1 MINAVDQI
9 VEEQSGPLA
18 ESEVAQ
24 LLSVLRNAEFKRSDT
39 RNTKKDTSF
48 KPRSLFEIASA
59 AQARE
64 VGKRPTDVTADQV
77 ANATDLK
84 DGILEDIEQGDT
96 KNEGIGDPGEG
107 NLENSLS
114 AGFEAKDDLSSLEIA
129 EVFDGEGKGD
139 LKLEPLALQDGAP
152 NALTSTT
159 EVNQKQETG
168 IAEDLEG
175 GKVAA
180 GFETASEA
188 FERGKAEGIAE
199 GRQEAIA
206 ENKAA
211 AEVAAKA
218 ELAEKVNAFGQTL
231 ASLLKPQAMQAE
243 ALTKSI
249 HTAILKLASERAG
262 KEIDDVP
269 DAFAN
274 RIAALVSAIGKKI
287 NEGQV
292 QLNVDDYSVMT
303 AHFADT
309 KYNFVVNSDLMRGD
323 VVLRFDGIELAD
335 IGEKRIGS
343 NYVSEGTSES
353 VPEQMVLDD
362 TNGNSDFMAEPD
374 PDIAPVSGDQQ
385 DS

>member
-59 AQARE
+59 AQARD
-64 VGKRPTDVTADQV
+64 VGKRPTEVTADQV

-114 AGFEAKDDLSSLEIA
+114 AGFEAKDDLSSPEIA
-129 EVFDGEGKGD
+129 DVFDGEGKGD
-139 LKLEPLALQDGAP
+139 VRLEPLALQDGAP

-249 HTAILKLASERAG
+249 HAAILKLASERAG

-274 RIAALVSAIGKKI
+274 RIGALVSAIGKKI

-292 QLNVDDYSVMT
+292 QLNADDYSVMT
-303 AHFADT
+303 AYFADT

-323 VVLRFDGIELAD
+323 VVLQFDGIELAD
-335 IGEKRIGS
+335 IAENRIGS

-353 VPEQMVLDD
+353 VPEQIASED
-362 TNGNSDFMAEPD
+362 TNGNSDLMAEPD
-374 PDIAPVSGDQQ
+374 LDIAPDSGDQQ
-385 DS
+385 DL

>member
-1 MINAVDQI
+1 MINAVNQI

-59 AQARE
+59 AQARD
-64 VGKRPTDVTADQV
+64 VGKRPTEVTADQV

-114 AGFEAKDDLSSLEIA
+114 AGFEAKDDLSSPEIA
-129 EVFDGEGKGD
+129 DVFDGEGKGD
-139 LKLEPLALQDGAP
+139 VRLEPLALQDGAP

-274 RIAALVSAIGKKI
+274 RIGALVSAIGKKI

-292 QLNVDDYSVMT
+292 QLNADDYSVMT
-303 AHFADT
+303 AYFADT
-309 KYNFVVNSDLMRGD
+309 TYNFVVNSDLMRGD

-335 IGEKRIGS
+335 IAANRIGS

-353 VPEQMVLDD
+353 VPEQIASED
-362 TNGNSDFMAEPD
+362 TNGNSDLMAEPD
-374 PDIAPVSGDQQ
+374 LDIAPDSGDQQ
-385 DS
+385 DL

>member
-64 VGKRPTDVTADQV
+64 VGKRPTEVTADQV

-114 AGFEAKDDLSSLEIA
+114 AGFEAKDDLSSPEIA
-129 EVFDGEGKGD
+129 DVFDGEGKGD
-139 LKLEPLALQDGAP
+139 VRLEPLALQDGAP

-249 HTAILKLASERAG
+249 HAAILKLASERAG

-274 RIAALVSAIGKKI
+274 RIGALVSAIGKKI

-335 IGEKRIGS
+335 IAENRIGS

-353 VPEQMVLDD
+353 VPEQIALED

-374 PDIAPVSGDQQ
+374 LDIAPDSGDQQ

>member
-1 MINAVDQI
+1 MINAVNQI

-64 VGKRPTDVTADQV
+64 VGKRPTEVTADQV
-77 ANATDLK
+77 ANAPDLK

-114 AGFEAKDDLSSLEIA
+114 AGFEAKDDLSSPEIA
-129 EVFDGEGKGD
+129 EVFDGKGKGD
-139 LKLEPLALQDGAP
+139 LRLEPLALQDGAP
-152 NALTSTT
+152 NALTSKT
-159 EVNQKQETG
+159 EVNQKEETG

-218 ELAEKVNAFGQTL
+218 ELAEKVNVFGQTL

-243 ALTKSI
+243 VLTKSI
-249 HTAILKLASERAG
+249 HAAILKLASERAG
-262 KEIDDVP
+262 MEIDDVP

-274 RIAALVSAIGKKI
+274 RIGALVSAIGKKI
-287 NEGQV
+287 NEGQI
-292 QLNVDDYSVMT
+292 QLNADDYSVMT
-303 AHFADT
+303 AYFANT
-309 KYNFVVNSDLMRGD
+309 TYNFVVNSELMRGD

-335 IGEKRIGS
+335 IAANRIGS

-353 VPEQMVLDD
+353 VPEQIALED

-374 PDIAPVSGDQQ
+374 LDIAPDSGGQQ

>member
-59 AQARE
+59 AQARD
-64 VGKRPTDVTADQV
+64 VGKRPTEVTADQV

-114 AGFEAKDDLSSLEIA
+114 AGFEAKDDLSSPEIA
-129 EVFDGEGKGD
+129 DVFDGEGKGD
-139 LKLEPLALQDGAP
+139 VRLEPLALQDGAP

-243 ALTKSI
+243 VLTKSI
-249 HTAILKLASERAG
+249 HAAILKLASERAG

-274 RIAALVSAIGKKI
+274 RIGALVSAIGKKI

-292 QLNVDDYSVMT
+292 QLNADDYSVMT
-303 AHFADT
+303 AYFADT
-309 KYNFVVNSDLMRGD
+309 TYNFVVNSDLMRGD
-323 VVLRFDGIELAD
+323 VVLQFDGIELAD
-335 IGEKRIGS
+335 IAENRIGS

-353 VPEQMVLDD
+353 VPEQIASED
-362 TNGNSDFMAEPD
+362 TNGNSDLMAEPD
-374 PDIAPVSGDQQ
+374 LDIAPDSGDQQ
-385 DS
+385 DL

>member
-59 AQARE
+59 AQARD
-64 VGKRPTDVTADQV
+64 VGKRPTEVTADQV

-114 AGFEAKDDLSSLEIA
+114 AGFEAKDDLSSPEIA
-129 EVFDGEGKGD
+129 DVFDGEGKGD
-139 LKLEPLALQDGAP
+139 VRLEPLALQDGAP

-159 EVNQKQETG
+159 EVNQKKETG

-188 FERGKAEGIAE
+188 FERGKAEGVAE
-199 GRQEAIA
+199 GRQAAIA

-218 ELAEKVNAFGQTL
+218 ELAEKVSVFGQTL

-243 ALTKSI
+243 VLTKSI
-249 HTAILKLASERAG
+249 HAAILKLASERAG

-274 RIAALVSAIGKKI
+274 RIGALVSAIGKKI

-292 QLNVDDYSVMT
+292 QLNADDYSVMT
-303 AHFADT
+303 AYFADT
-309 KYNFVVNSDLMRGD
+309 TYNFVVNSDLMRGD
-323 VVLRFDGIELAD
+323 VVLQFDGIELAD
-335 IGEKRIGS
+335 IAENRIGS

-353 VPEQMVLDD
+353 VPEQIASED
-362 TNGNSDFMAEPD
+362 TNGNSDLMAEPD
-374 PDIAPVSGDQQ
+374 LDIAPDSGDQQ
-385 DS
+385 DL

>member
-59 AQARE
+59 AQARD
-64 VGKRPTDVTADQV
+64 VGKRPTEVTADQV

-188 FERGKAEGIAE
+188 FERGKAEGVAE
-199 GRQEAIA
+199 GRQAAIA

-218 ELAEKVNAFGQTL
+218 ELAEKVSVFGQTL

-249 HTAILKLASERAG
+249 HAAILKLASERAG
-262 KEIDDVP
+262 KQIDDVP

-274 RIAALVSAIGKKI
+274 RIGALVSAIGKKI

-292 QLNVDDYSVMT
+292 QLNADDYSVMT

-323 VVLRFDGIELAD
+323 VVLQFDGIELAD
-335 IGEKRIGS
+335 IAENRIGS

-353 VPEQMVLDD
+353 VPEQIASED
-362 TNGNSDFMAEPD
+362 TNGNSDLMAEPD
-374 PDIAPVSGDQQ
+374 LDIAPDSGDQQ
-385 DS
+385 DL

>member
-1 MINAVDQI
+1 MINAVNQI

-39 RNTKKDTSF
+39 QNTKKDTSF

-64 VGKRPTDVTADQV
+64 VGKRPTEVTADQV

-114 AGFEAKDDLSSLEIA
+114 AGFEAKDDLSSPENA
-129 EVFDGEGKGD
+129 EVFDGAGKGD
-139 LKLEPLALQDGAP
+139 ARLEPLALQDGAT
-152 NALTSTT
+152 NALTS
-159 EVNQKQETG
+159 EAEISQNQETV

-188 FERGKAEGIAE
+188 FERGKAEGVAE
-199 GRQEAIA
+199 GRQAAIA

-218 ELAEKVNAFGQTL
+218 ELAEKVSVFGQTL

-249 HTAILKLASERAG
+249 HAAILKLASERAG

-269 DAFAN
+269 DVFAN
-274 RIAALVSAIGKKI
+274 RIDALVSAIGKKI
-287 NEGQV
+287 NKGQV
-292 QLNVDDYSVMT
+292 QLNADDYSVMT
-303 AHFADT
+303 AYFADT

-323 VVLRFDGIELAD
+323 VVLQFDGIELAD
-335 IGEKRIGS
+335 IAENRIGS

-353 VPEQMVLDD
+353 VPEQIASED
-362 TNGNSDFMAEPD
+362 TNGNSDLMAEPD
-374 PDIAPVSGDQQ
+374 LDIAPDSGDQQ
-385 DS
+385 DL

>member
-1 MINAVDQI
+1 MRSIK
-9 VEEQSGPLA
+9 
-18 ESEVAQ
+18 
-24 LLSVLRNAEFKRSDT
+24 LLRSKAAHLLKVGLRNFCLYCEMLNSSAQIREII
-39 RNTKKDTSF
+39 KKI
-48 KPRSLFEIASA
+48 LALNH
-59 AQARE
+59 E
-64 VGKRPTDVTADQV
+64 VYLKLRLQRRRVRLAKDRLKWTADQV

-96 KNEGIGDPGEG
+96 KMRVSAI
-107 NLENSLS
+107 LAKVTWRILS
-114 AGFEAKDDLSSLEIA
+114 AGFEAKDDLSSPEIA

-139 LKLEPLALQDGAP
+139 VRLEPLALQDGAP
-152 NALTSTT
+152 NALTSKA
-159 EVNQKQETG
+159 EVNQNQETG

-249 HTAILKLASERAG
+249 HAAILKLASERAG

-274 RIAALVSAIGKKI
+274 RIGALVSAIGKKI

-292 QLNVDDYSVMT
+292 QLNADDYSVMT
-303 AHFADT
+303 AYFADT

-335 IGEKRIGS
+335 IAENRIGS

-353 VPEQMVLDD
+353 VPEQIALED
-362 TNGNSDFMAEPD
+362 TNGNSDFMAEP
-374 PDIAPVSGDQQ
+374 
-385 DS
+385 

>member
-59 AQARE
+59 AQARD
-64 VGKRPTDVTADQV
+64 VGKRPTEVTADQV

-114 AGFEAKDDLSSLEIA
+114 AGFEAKDDLSSPEIA
-129 EVFDGEGKGD
+129 DVFDGEGKGD
-139 LKLEPLALQDGAP
+139 VRLEPLALQDGAP

-199 GRQEAIA
+199 GRQEADA

-274 RIAALVSAIGKKI
+274 RIGALVSAIGKKI

-292 QLNVDDYSVMT
+292 QLNADDYSVMT
-303 AHFADT
+303 AYFADT

-323 VVLRFDGIELAD
+323 VVLQFDGIELAD
-335 IGEKRIGS
+335 IAENRIGS

-353 VPEQMVLDD
+353 VPEQIALED

-374 PDIAPVSGDQQ
+374 LDIAPDSGDQQ